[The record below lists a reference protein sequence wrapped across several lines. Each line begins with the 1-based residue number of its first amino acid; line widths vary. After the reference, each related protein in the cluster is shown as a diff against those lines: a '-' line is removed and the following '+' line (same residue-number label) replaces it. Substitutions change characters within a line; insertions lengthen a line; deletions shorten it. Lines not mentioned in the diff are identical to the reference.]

1 MAGEAGGVGLTNVV
15 QLRPAQSRFEDA
27 WAAFPEQGRRR
38 SSKKLSGP
46 LWAKVAKEVGEDELL
61 AAVQRY
67 VREDK
72 DYRRECGPP
81 GFDRWLKWGRYEH
94 WLGGSSVVWS
104 ADQFP
109 DKDMRAKVVA
119 HLGEPWCVSYLDPAR
134 LEGTTLIVKT
144 EFAVSKFKEHAAFFR
159 SLGLTGMRKAITPTP

>member
-1 MAGEAGGVGLTNVV
+1 MSNVV
-15 QLRPAQSRFEDA
+15 QLRPAQSRFEEG
-27 WAAFPEQGRRR
+27 WAAYPQHGRER
-38 SSKKLSGP
+38 SSKKESGP
-46 LWAKVAKEVGEDELL
+46 LWAKIAKEVGEEELL

-72 DYRRECGPP
+72 DYRRPGGGGPP
-81 GFDRWLKWGRYEH
+81 GFHRWLKWGRWEH
-94 WLGGSSVVWS
+94 WLGPGEMAVLS
-104 ADQFP
+104 AQFP
-109 DKDMRAKVVA
+109 DKDMRAKVAA

-159 SLGLTGMRKAITPTP
+159 SLGLTGMRKAT